1 MNWYFFSSEKVADI
15 FECIEW
21 NPEGGV
27 GQAYPVLMTLRYVPE
42 GVQTN
47 PPGNALFYAEQCLR

>member
-21 NPEGGV
+21 DPEGGV
-27 GQAYPVLMTLRYVPE
+27 GQVDPVLVTLRYVPE
-42 GVQTN
+42 GYK
-47 PPGNALFYAEQCLR
+47 PILRETLSSMLNNV